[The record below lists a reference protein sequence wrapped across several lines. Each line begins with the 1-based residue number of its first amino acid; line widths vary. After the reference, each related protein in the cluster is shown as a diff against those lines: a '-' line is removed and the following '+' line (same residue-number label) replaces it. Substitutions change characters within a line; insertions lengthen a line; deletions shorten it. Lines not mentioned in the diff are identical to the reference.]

1 MVNGTEVGAT
11 LDPTTAIVVTVLW
24 LVAALGFAVLRTERA
39 EIGG

>member
-11 LDPTTAIVVTVLW
+11 LDPPTAIVVTVLW
-24 LVAALGFAVLRTERA
+24 LIAALALAVLRTERA